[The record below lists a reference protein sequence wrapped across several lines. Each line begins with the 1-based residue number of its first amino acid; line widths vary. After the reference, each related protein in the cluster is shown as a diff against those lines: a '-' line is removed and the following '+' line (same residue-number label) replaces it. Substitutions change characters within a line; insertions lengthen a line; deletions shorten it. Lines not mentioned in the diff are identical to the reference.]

1 MGRGRAPCCEKVGL
15 NKGSWTQDEDAR
27 LIAYIQKHGHGN
39 WRALPKKAGLLR
51 CGKSCRLRWINYL
64 RPDIKR
70 GNFTKEE
77 EEKLIKLHNLLGNRW
92 SKIASFLPGRT
103 DNEIKNIWNTHIKK
117 KIASKEASILSS
129 SSTPRS
135 RGLQSE
141 ANRESESEHADRS
154 LDTSSYSFD
163 KLDARVEP
171 SINMSDMSRS
181 SSSSSLATNNHTGR
195 EEEADATEGNSLA
208 IPDVLIDPELIW
220 SIMEGYDAKM
230 QSAQVGAEGKRFGKE
245 GERSREWLEDIERE
259 LMCDGPSC
267 ETEGDP
273 ISSYFQMEPSSPSP
287 LNLHEVDMMP

>member
-1 MGRGRAPCCEKVGL
+1 M
-15 NKGSWTQDEDAR
+15 
-27 LIAYIQKHGHGN
+27 
-39 WRALPKKAGLLR
+39 
-51 CGKSCRLRWINYL
+51 
-64 RPDIKR
+64 
-70 GNFTKEE
+70 
-77 EEKLIKLHNLLGNRW
+77 
-92 SKIASFLPGRT
+92 
-103 DNEIKNIWNTHIKK
+103 
-117 KIASKEASILSS
+117 SS

-220 SIMEGYDAKM
+220 SIMEDYDTKM